1 MTDSIHFYVEVLVK
15 APSYQ
20 TIGLSP
26 VESGYD
32 SRHHPKTI
40 LSRACGFKQR
50 YIRRSRKNF
59 LSSEV

>member
-1 MTDSIHFYVEVLVK
+1 MTESPFLSLEVGMALEESIP
-15 APSYQ
+15 ANQ
-20 TIGLSP
+20 TIGPSP

-50 YIRRSRKNF
+50 YIRRFS
-59 LSSEV
+59 